1 MSVKKKKPVTKQVV
15 KKSPTKK
22 SVKKSPKKSP
32 KKAPK
37 KDKKPTTLSFYG
49 KIQPYDVQTATHFDV
64 EMSDVVDRLKREL
77 LEKSKLYYFMNKKKL
92 VIQKARGKY
101 ECYKNTTISKLSKK
115 DKEIIKTLI
124 SLEKLTK

>member
-1 MSVKKKKPVTKQVV
+1 MPAKKKKPVTRKLV
-15 KKSPTKK
+15 KKSPPKK
-22 SVKKSPKKSP
+22 SIKKSPKKSS
-32 KKAPK
+32 K
-37 KDKKPTTLSFYG
+37 KDKKPTTLSLYG
-49 KIQPYDVQTATHFDV
+49 KIQPYAVQTATHFDV

-77 LEKSKLYYFMNKKKL
+77 LKKSKLYYFMDKKKL

-101 ECYKNTTISKLSKK
+101 ECYKNTTINKLSKK

>member
-92 VIQKARGKY
+92 VIQKRAASMNVTK
-101 ECYKNTTISKLSKK
+101 ILLSVNSLKK
-115 DKEIIKTLI
+115 IRK
-124 SLEKLTK
+124 SLRLLSH

>member
-1 MSVKKKKPVTKQVV
+1 MPAKKKKPVTK
-15 KKSPTKK
+15 KIGEKSPTKK
-22 SVKKSPKKSP
+22 SIKKSPKKSS
-32 KKAPK
+32 K
-37 KDKKPTTLSFYG
+37 KDKKPTTLSLYG
-49 KIQPYDVQTATHFDV
+49 KIQPYAVQTATHFDV

>member
-1 MSVKKKKPVTKQVV
+1 MPAKKKKPVTKQVV

-22 SVKKSPKKSP
+22 SVKKSP

-64 EMSDVVDRLKREL
+64 ELSDVVDRLKREL

-101 ECYKNTTISKLSKK
+101 ECYKNTTINKLSKK

>member
-1 MSVKKKKPVTKQVV
+1 MASKKKKVATKVTKKPV
-15 KKSPTKK
+15 KKAPTKK
-22 SVKKSPKKSP
+22 SVKKSPKK
-32 KKAPK
+32 
-37 KDKKPTTLSFYG
+37 DKKSTTLSFYG
-49 KIQPYDVQTATHFDV
+49 KIQPYAVQTATHFDV
-64 EMSDVVDRLKREL
+64 ELSDVVDRLKQEL

-101 ECYKNTTISKLSKK
+101 ECYKNTTINKLSKK

>member
-1 MSVKKKKPVTKQVV
+1 MASKKKKVATKVTKKPV
-15 KKSPTKK
+15 KKAPTKK
-22 SVKKSPKKSP
+22 SVKKSPKK
-32 KKAPK
+32 
-37 KDKKPTTLSFYG
+37 DKKSTTLSFYG
-49 KIQPYDVQTATHFDV
+49 KIQPYAVQTATHFDV
-64 EMSDVVDRLKREL
+64 ELSDVVDRLKQEL

-101 ECYKNTTISKLSKK
+101 ECYKNTNINKLSKK

>member
-1 MSVKKKKPVTKQVV
+1 MASKKKKVATKVTKKPV
-15 KKSPTKK
+15 KKAPTKK
-22 SVKKSPKKSP
+22 SVKKSPKK
-32 KKAPK
+32 
-37 KDKKPTTLSFYG
+37 DKKSTTLSFYG
-49 KIQPYDVQTATHFDV
+49 KIQPYAVQTATHFDV
-64 EMSDVVDRLKREL
+64 ELSDVVDRLKQEL

>member
-1 MSVKKKKPVTKQVV
+1 MASKKKKVATKVTKKPV
-15 KKSPTKK
+15 KKAPTKK
-22 SVKKSPKKSP
+22 SVKKSPKK
-32 KKAPK
+32 
-37 KDKKPTTLSFYG
+37 DKKSTTLSFYG
-49 KIQPYDVQTATHFDV
+49 KIQPYAVQTATHFDV
-64 EMSDVVDRLKREL
+64 ELSDVVDRLKREL

-101 ECYKNTTISKLSKK
+101 ECYKNTTINKLSKK

>member
-1 MSVKKKKPVTKQVV
+1 MASKKKKVATKVTKKPV
-15 KKSPTKK
+15 KKAPTKK
-22 SVKKSPKKSP
+22 SVKKSPKK
-32 KKAPK
+32 
-37 KDKKPTTLSFYG
+37 DKKSTTLSFYG
-49 KIQPYDVQTATHFDV
+49 KIQPYAVQTATHFDV

-77 LEKSKLYYFMNKKKL
+77 LKKSKLYYFMDKKKL

-101 ECYKNTTISKLSKK
+101 ECYKNTNINKLSKK

>member
-1 MSVKKKKPVTKQVV
+1 MPAKKKKVANKVTKKVV

-22 SVKKSPKKSP
+22 SVKKSPKE
-32 KKAPK
+32 
-37 KDKKPTTLSFYG
+37 PTTLSFYG
-49 KIQPYDVQTATHFDV
+49 KIQPYAVQTATHFDV
-64 EMSDVVDRLKREL
+64 ELSDVVDRLKREL

-101 ECYKNTTISKLSKK
+101 ECYKNTTINKLSKK

>member
-1 MSVKKKKPVTKQVV
+1 MSVKKKKPVTKQIV

-22 SVKKSPKKSP
+22 SVKKSP

-101 ECYKNTTISKLSKK
+101 ECYKNTTINKLSKK

>member
-1 MSVKKKKPVTKQVV
+1 MPAKKKKPVTRKLV
-15 KKSPTKK
+15 KKSPPKK
-22 SVKKSPKKSP
+22 SIKKSPKKSS
-32 KKAPK
+32 K
-37 KDKKPTTLSFYG
+37 KDKKPTTLSLYG
-49 KIQPYDVQTATHFDV
+49 KIQPYAVQTATHFDV

-77 LEKSKLYYFMNKKKL
+77 LKKSKLYYFMNKKKL